1 MPTISVPDY
10 AGGSLVNLVAEL
22 EARLGGT
29 PASPTLH
36 AHLAGRVPDAAS
48 YVLVVFDGLGDGQL
62 AHPAAAPLAH
72 RRVEGLDAPF
82 PATTTVSLASV
93 ASGLV
98 PARHGLLGYQL
109 WLPEVAK
116 VVNTIKWTTLWGDT
130 VDIDTSPF
138 LPAANLWERL
148 TAAGAEPITVQPAGF
163 AGTALTKALYRGCR
177 FEGVAAVDEWVDA
190 VVHLAA
196 TPGRLILAYLPQV
209 DYAAHTHGQ
218 DSAQYM
224 EALSTVVLAWE
235 RMARRLPAGTVAI
248 GTADHGHI
256 DFPENRRVRIPLDAH
271 EGRIFYGDGRAM
283 LMRGPNGAELA
294 AAVGATWV
302 PLAAAGPWW
311 GPGPPHPAFADRA
324 PDGVLLADDD
334 TILLHRFSDTR
345 LVGNHGAM
353 APAERRI
360 PLLVAPRGKD

>member
-1 MPTISVPDY
+1 
-10 AGGSLVNLVAEL
+10 
-22 EARLGGT
+22 
-29 PASPTLH
+29 
-36 AHLAGRVPDAAS
+36 
-48 YVLVVFDGLGDGQL
+48 
-62 AHPAAAPLAH
+62 
-72 RRVEGLDAPF
+72 
-82 PATTTVSLASV
+82 
-93 ASGLV
+93 
-98 PARHGLLGYQL
+98 
-109 WLPEVAK
+109 
-116 VVNTIKWTTLWGDT
+116 
-130 VDIDTSPF
+130 
-138 LPAANLWERL
+138 
-148 TAAGAEPITVQPAGF
+148 
-163 AGTALTKALYRGCR
+163 
-177 FEGVAAVDEWVDA
+177 
-190 VVHLAA
+190 
-196 TPGRLILAYLPQV
+196 
-209 DYAAHTHGQ
+209 
-218 DSAQYM
+218 
-224 EALSTVVLAWE
+224 
-235 RMARRLPAGTVAI
+235 MARRLPAGTVAI